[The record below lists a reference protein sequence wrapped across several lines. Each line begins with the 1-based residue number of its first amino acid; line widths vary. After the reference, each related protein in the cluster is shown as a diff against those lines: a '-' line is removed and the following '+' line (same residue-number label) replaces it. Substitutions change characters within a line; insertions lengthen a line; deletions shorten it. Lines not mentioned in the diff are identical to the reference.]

1 MRLLKRALIAT
12 SLLLSILPFLAAHPA
27 RGADPILEIEGVV
40 TGVDGSIVSLLGGII
55 RIDAT
60 TAVIT
65 SRSAALLGIADVHT
79 GAEISAAISSVKPDG
94 TFVASAIVVGRI
106 ESVELRGA
114 IESIDSAG
122 GSFKLLGQTIATNVS
137 TAFSGATTRG
147 PVKSLADLKAEDHVE
162 VTAVVSGSG
171 LLALRVQAER
181 APEPPTQHVEFSGKV
196 ESIGT
201 DAWVIAG
208 RRVKITSTTE
218 IKGSPAVGDT
228 VKVEALLASDGTLTA
243 LEIGK
248 VDQPPAGE
256 HVEFAGKVESE
267 GMDAWVIS
275 GRRVKITS
283 TTEIKGSP
291 AVGDTVK
298 VEALLAAD
306 GTLTAI
312 EIKKIDQP
320 QADELVEFRGKVESK
335 GTTSWVIAGRTVMI
349 TSATIIRG
357 NPKVD
362 DRVEVKARR
371 AVDGTLTAVLIQ
383 KDDDEGSGNADD

>member
-1 MRLLKRALIAT
+1 MRFLKRALIAT

-196 ESIGT
+196 ESIGI

-256 HVEFAGKVESE
+256 HVEFVGKVESE
-267 GMDAWVIS
+267 GIDAWVIS

-357 NPKVD
+357 DPKVD

-383 KDDDEGSGNADD
+383 KDDDGSGNSDD